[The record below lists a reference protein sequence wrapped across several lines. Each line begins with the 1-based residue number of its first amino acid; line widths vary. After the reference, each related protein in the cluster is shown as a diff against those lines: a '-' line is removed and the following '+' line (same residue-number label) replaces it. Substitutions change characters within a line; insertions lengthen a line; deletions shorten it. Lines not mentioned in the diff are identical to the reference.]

1 VPNFLMNTSLFVFSY
16 AKSFYLSWKL
26 GLVAL
31 PLLALLV
38 IPGLMYGQI
47 LMGLASK
54 LHTEY
59 NKSGIIVEQALSS
72 IRTVALG
79 TALPNLKYFSEA
91 FVATRR
97 ISEMIERVPDIDCDD
112 NIGDVMEKVY
122 GEKTVKEDDYRGCV
136 SLSDLVIHMPTVGKD
151 KDFTNMKIQFLTDNV
166 ENYLISVPAEEQT
179 PVKMGMWVRKL
190 VCLVPVQIAHAEN
203 NAMVVLKDG
212 LQIPHDISYVD
223 SVSLANSIRFGFYD
237 VVLNNSK
244 GEIKVISSMGKQ
256 SSGKSYLL
264 NHLSGSLLD
273 VAGGRCTDGVWMK
286 ITTDFEGLGSF
297 ERSEQEDMLL
307 FVLNAA
313 VSNLTIFNKK
323 DFHLDKD
330 TEFEFN
336 RFQNGINL
344 LKQDKK
350 LFKGQFYIAIK
361 DVDTSD
367 IEDL

>member
-1 VPNFLMNTSLFVFSY
+1 
-16 AKSFYLSWKL
+16 
-26 GLVAL
+26 
-31 PLLALLV
+31 
-38 IPGLMYGQI
+38 
-47 LMGLASK
+47 
-54 LHTEY
+54 
-59 NKSGIIVEQALSS
+59 
-72 IRTVALG
+72 
-79 TALPNLKYFSEA
+79 
-91 FVATRR
+91 
-97 ISEMIERVPDIDCDD
+97 
-112 NIGDVMEKVY
+112 
-122 GEKTVKEDDYRGCV
+122 
-136 SLSDLVIHMPTVGKD
+136 
-151 KDFTNMKIQFLTDNV
+151 MKIQFLTDNV

-190 VCLVPVQIAHAEN
+190 VCLVPVQIARAEN
-203 NAMVVLKDG
+203 NAMVALKDG

-237 VVLNNSK
+237 VVLNSWK

-273 VAGGRCTDGVWMK
+273 VAGGRCTDGVWMT
-286 ITTDFEGLGSF
+286 ITTGENGDGQGDSRYLYVLLDFEGLGSF

-307 FVLNAA
+307 SVLNAA

-330 TEFEFN
+330 TESAFS

-350 LFKGQFYIAIK
+350 LFKGLFYIAIK

-367 IEDL
+367 IEDLMQEFNEKISQICTKSQENFIIKMYDGKVRDCCYGSL